1 MQPTLQSDEDLGKL
15 RQIDS
20 VATAEPFG
28 SLNYALHSG
37 MLLFGGIGT
46 IWLFG
51 AWSIA
56 AMVVLYVIILTLE
69 KAVAAHASRTRS
81 VALYWPVL
89 GLLFLRAAAC
99 NLLVVW
105 VWTEDGDIFKMAA
118 LALLIAATIN
128 IFVYHATYPRI
139 IACVV
144 IPIAFGFGAIAW
156 MFFLEF
162 GLSAQS
168 LAATVIFTCTLPYC
182 FLSLMQANR
191 RWEELENTRTA
202 LSQSQK
208 QDALGKLVSGVAHD
222 FNNILAVT
230 LGNAEMLRDATGA
243 KKDMLADEII
253 KAAERGS
260 SLSGQLLAFGR
271 RSQLQPATHSV
282 ETVFLDLQA
291 MLDRVLPEHILTTM
305 FVADDTPL
313 IFADRRQLET
323 ALLNLAI
330 NARDA
335 MPDGGSLSI
344 SAGVSDMNAAELSL
358 DAGGQ
363 AQGRFACI
371 QVSDTGVGI
380 SKELQKD
387 VFDPFFTTKPV
398 GQGSG
403 LGLSMV
409 MGFAKQSGGA
419 VRFSSTPGHG
429 STVTLFLPI
438 SEDQAAA
445 RAPASAQDAS
455 SPATARILLV
465 EDEPPLRDV
474 FARQLRAA
482 GYDVTTANC
491 GQDAETLLNTGLQ
504 PDLLL
509 TDLVMPGQVQ
519 GYELAKR
526 ARARIPDIPV
536 VLVSGYSDDALNCSD
551 PWASSLTLLRKP
563 VRRDKLLS
571 TIKAT
576 LAHTESA
583 PLSVADPV

>member
-1 MQPTLQSDEDLGKL
+1 MQPRPPNDTQASKL

-20 VATAEPFG
+20 IATAEPIG
-28 SLNYALHSG
+28 SLNFALHSG
-37 MLLFGGIGT
+37 LLLFGGIGT

-56 AMVVLYVIILTLE
+56 AIVVVYVSALTLE
-69 KAVAAHASRTRS
+69 KAVAVWASRTRNA
-81 VALYWPVL
+81 ALYWPVL

-105 VWTEDGDIFKMAA
+105 VWAEDGDIFKMAA

-156 MFFLEF
+156 MFYLEF
-162 GLSAQS
+162 GLSPEF
-168 LAATVIFTCTLPYC
+168 LAAAVIFICTAPYC
-182 FLSLMQANR
+182 ALSLVQAIK
-191 RWEELENTRTA
+191 RWEELEVTRNA

-230 LGNAEMLRDATGA
+230 LGNAEMLKDATGA

-271 RSQLQPATHSV
+271 RSQLAPATHHV
-282 ETVFLDLQA
+282 NGIFHNLHA
-291 MLDRVLPEHILTTM
+291 MLDRVLPENIATTM
-305 FVADDTPL
+305 TVAEDMPL
-313 IFADRRQLET
+313 IFVDRRQLET

-335 MPDGGSLSI
+335 MPDGGTLIITAGPCS
-344 SAGVSDMNAAELSL
+344 SATLEAQLDPDELAE
-358 DAGGQ
+358 
-363 AQGRFACI
+363 GRFVCI
-371 QVSDTGVGI
+371 EVSDTGIGV
-380 SKELQKD
+380 SSDMQKD
-387 VFDPFFTTKPV
+387 VFDPFFTTKAV

-409 MGFAKQSGGA
+409 LGFAKQSGGT
-419 VRFSSTPGHG
+419 VRFKSAPGRG
-429 STVTLFLPI
+429 TKVSLFLPI
-438 SEDQAAA
+438 SDDQTALSPTQS
-445 RAPASAQDAS
+445 RAQDCS
-455 SPATARILLV
+455 ATARILLV

-491 GQDAETLLNTGLQ
+491 GQDAEILLSTGLQ

-509 TDLVMPGQVQ
+509 TDLVMPGQIQ
-519 GYELAKR
+519 GHELAQR
-526 ARARIPDIPV
+526 ARTHVPGIPI
-536 VLVSGYSDDALNCSD
+536 VLVSGYSDDALNCAD
-551 PWASSLTLLRKP
+551 PWANSLTLLRKP
-563 VRRDKLLS
+563 VRQEKLLS
-571 TIKAT
+571 TIEAT
-576 LAHTESA
+576 LADPLNANKA
-583 PLSVADPV
+583 PVGAA